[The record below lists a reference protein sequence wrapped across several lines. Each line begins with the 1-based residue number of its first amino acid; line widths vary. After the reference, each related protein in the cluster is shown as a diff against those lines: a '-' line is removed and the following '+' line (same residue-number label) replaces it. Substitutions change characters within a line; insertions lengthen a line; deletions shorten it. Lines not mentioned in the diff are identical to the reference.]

1 MPYGNTKL
9 MKSQSFIY
17 RIDTKYALSTMNIL
31 HSISLLLYQYQLSQ
45 MPRKLAV
52 VRVIDTMHNGRTSCQ
67 YVNICLRC
75 VHVHIYNL
83 SLNAWKL
90 RGKDVGEGAGTF

>member
-52 VRVIDTMHNGRTSCQ
+52 VLLTQCTMEGHL
-67 YVNICLRC
+67 VNM
-75 VHVHIYNL
+75 
-83 SLNAWKL
+83 
-90 RGKDVGEGAGTF
+90 